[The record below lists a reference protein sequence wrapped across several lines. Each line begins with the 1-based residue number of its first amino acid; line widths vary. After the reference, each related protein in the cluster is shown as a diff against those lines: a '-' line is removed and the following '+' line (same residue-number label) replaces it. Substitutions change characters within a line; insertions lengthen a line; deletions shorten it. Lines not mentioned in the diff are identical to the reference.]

1 MSNVQLMRAYQR
13 ARRIAVYFGIDGEVD
28 LRLIVQHAR
37 ASGKSIFAPVLARD
51 GLRFIEIEVRELVR
65 RNRFGIPEPCHG
77 RYIDAQKL
85 DVVLAPLV
93 AFDACGHRLGMG
105 KGYYDR
111 TFGFLR
117 LRTRWRKPKLVGIG
131 FDFQKIDRLAAQY
144 WDVPLWA
151 AVTNAGIDY
160 FEDTTNDELLASEN

>member
-1 MSNVQLMRAYQR
+1 MRAYQR

-28 LRLIVQHAR
+28 LRLIVEHAR
-37 ASGKSIFAPVLARD
+37 AGGKSIFAPVLARD
-51 GLRFIEIEVRELVR
+51 GLRFIEIGIRGVIR
-65 RNRFGIPEPCHG
+65 RNRFGIPEPLHG
-77 RYIDAQKL
+77 RQIDAQRL

-93 AFDACGHRLGMG
+93 AFDARGHRLGMG

-117 LRTRWRKPKLVGIG
+117 QRMRWRKPKLIGIG
-131 FDFQKIDRLAAQY
+131 FDFQKVDRLVPQH

-160 FEDTTNDELLASEN
+160 FEDTTNDELLASEI